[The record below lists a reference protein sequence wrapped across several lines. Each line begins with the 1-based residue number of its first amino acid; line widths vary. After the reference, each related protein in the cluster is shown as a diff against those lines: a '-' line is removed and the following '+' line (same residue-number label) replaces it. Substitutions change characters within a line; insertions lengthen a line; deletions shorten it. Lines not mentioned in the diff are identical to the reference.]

1 MPTPRKRPS
10 EDRDVTAEKLGK
22 GLDFM
27 RLLWAIEH
35 RLNST
40 SKYMQKRIG
49 LTGPQRLALRV
60 IERFPGISAG
70 DLANILQL
78 HPSTLT
84 GIIGRLTQRR
94 FIQSVRDQTDRR
106 RLRLQVTN
114 RSHVASARS
123 GTIED
128 AVRRALR
135 RFTASD
141 IEVAGR
147 MLRAIAST
155 LDDHRSSVESTHRRP
170 SRTLERAE

>member
-1 MPTPRKRPS
+1 
-10 EDRDVTAEKLGK
+10 
-22 GLDFM
+22 
-27 RLLWAIEH
+27 LLWAIEH

-40 SKYMQKRIG
+40 SKYMHQRIG

-60 IERFPGISAG
+60 VERFPGVSAG
-70 DLANILQL
+70 ELANILQL

-84 GIIGRLTQRR
+84 GIIGRLTRRR

-106 RLRLQVTN
+106 RLRLQVRN
-114 RSHVASARS
+114 RTPIASTRHR
-123 GTIED
+123 TIED

-147 MLRAIAST
+147 VLRAIAST
-155 LDDHRSSVESTHRRP
+155 LDDHRSSVESTRRQP
-170 SRTLERAE
+170 